1 MRDTNGRRVIPIM
14 ANRHQST
21 GVLRVPRTGPDPRHG
36 RSAPQRV
43 PPPAG
48 PRLDHDIVEGESP
61 VRVRLDGGLL
71 GGEPRKQTP
80 SVPFALDWSWR
91 NWAQCQNVPSCH
103 KRSRLPQVG
112 ASDAAAVSVAVV
124 PFQTRRRPFQPRVM
138 AGYFLGGKDAVD
150 EARAARAA

>member
-71 GGEPRKQTP
+71 GGKPRK
-80 SVPFALDWSWR
+80 
-91 NWAQCQNVPSCH
+91 
-103 KRSRLPQVG
+103 
-112 ASDAAAVSVAVV
+112 
-124 PFQTRRRPFQPRVM
+124 
-138 AGYFLGGKDAVD
+138 
-150 EARAARAA
+150 